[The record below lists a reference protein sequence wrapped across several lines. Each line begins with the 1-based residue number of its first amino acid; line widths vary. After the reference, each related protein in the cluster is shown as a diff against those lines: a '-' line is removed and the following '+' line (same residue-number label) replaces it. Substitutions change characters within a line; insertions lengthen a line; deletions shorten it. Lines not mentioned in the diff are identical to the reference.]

1 MELETEAAD
10 TLHWR
15 TQVWSQPTVAQL
27 AEQQTVVGGGGG
39 LRSVDICWSLV
50 RFRSVGIFKSQ

>member
-10 TLHWR
+10 RLHWR

-39 LRSVDICWSLV
+39 FAICGYLLV
-50 RFRSVGIFKSQ
+50 TGSIPVRRNF

>member
-1 MELETEAAD
+1 MERETEAAD

-39 LRSVDICWSLV
+39 FAICGYLLV
-50 RFRSVGIFKSQ
+50 TGSIPVRRNF